1 VVMSHTHEDTVSIG
15 SSPVWSALSRELSDA
30 ADRVTHSIVQVHGRS
45 RPASGI
51 VWAADRVLST
61 SHSVEWEDGVRVR
74 RHDGTIFPATIAGHD
89 PVSDLVVLRVENLE
103 SPPLPHAGAAA
114 RAGDLALIT
123 GRAWNGRAHS
133 RLVALTGVAG
143 PLQSAHGPKLDR
155 VITLPLS
162 PYAGFSGSAVTGP
175 DGTVLGLATAGVV
188 RGRALALPVDLVQP
202 IVEAIEKHGG
212 IRRGYLGVVTQPVR
226 LPARQRGDLPDGRG
240 LLVID
245 VSPDSPAEAAGVL
258 VGDIIVG
265 AAEGALSAPED
276 LLALLGPGRIGEPL
290 PLDVLRGSAR
300 ETVHV
305 VVGERLR
312 HR

>member
-1 VVMSHTHEDTVSIG
+1 
-15 SSPVWSALSRELSDA
+15 
-30 ADRVTHSIVQVHGRS
+30 
-45 RPASGI
+45 
-51 VWAADRVLST
+51 VLST
-61 SHSVEWEDGVRVR
+61 SHSVEWEDGIRVR
-74 RHDGTIFPATIAGHD
+74 RHDGTILPAAVAGHD

-103 SPPLPHAGAAA
+103 LPLLPHAGVAP
-114 RAGDLALIT
+114 RAGDLALVT

-162 PYAGFSGSAVTGP
+162 PYAGFSGSALTGP
-175 DGTVLGLATAGVV
+175 DGTLLGVATAGLV
-188 RGRALALPVDLVQP
+188 RGRALALPVELVQP
-202 IVEAIEKHGG
+202 IVEAVEKHGG

-240 LLVID
+240 LLVLD

-265 AAEGALSAPED
+265 AADHALSAPED
-276 LLALLGPGRIGEPL
+276 LLALLGPERIGEPL

-300 ETVHV
+300 ETLPVA
-305 VVGERLR
+305 VGERLTR
-312 HR
+312 R

>member
-1 VVMSHTHEDTVSIG
+1 MSHTHEDTVSTD

-30 ADRVTHSIVQVHGRS
+30 ADRVTRSIVQVHGRS

-51 VWAADRVLST
+51 VWARDRVLST

-74 RHDGTIFPATIAGHD
+74 RHDGTILPATIAGHD
-89 PVSDLVVLRVENLE
+89 PVADLVVLRVENLD

-114 RAGDLALIT
+114 RPGDLALIT
-123 GRAWNGRAHS
+123 GRAWNGRSHA
-133 RLVALTGVAG
+133 RLVVLTGVAG
-143 PLQSAHGPKLDR
+143 SLQSAHGPKLDR

-162 PYAGFSGSAVTGP
+162 PYAGFSGSALAGP
-175 DGTVLGLATAGVV
+175 HGTLLGVATAGLV
-188 RGRALALPVDLVQP
+188 RGRALALPVDVVRP

-240 LLVID
+240 LLVLD
-245 VSPDSPAEAAGVL
+245 VSADSPADAAGVL

-265 AAEGALSAPED
+265 AADAALSTPDD
-276 LLALLGPGRIGEPL
+276 LLALLGPECIGQPL
-290 PLDVLRGSAR
+290 SLDLLRGASR
-300 ETVHV
+300 ESRPV
-305 VVGERLR
+305 VVGERITR
-312 HR
+312 R